1 MKEAVTRVHVVNL
14 QLFLWDDT
22 PENVVPTCCCSANR
36 NCKDCCAGI
45 MFALQHRK
53 EFKDWF
59 GTCFTKKKELMSRR
73 LRADCDPVLCHARL
87 FFPFDSPSPRQF
99 IDIAHIRLQPRPLA
113 ALPHTNAH
121 AKEEA
126 AVVLTGLQ
134 VQARISLLGKLV
146 LDVGSDQFLVS
157 RVHLYTFVHDIP
169 VCPCLHLTYFHD
181 SCKRYRLVLME
192 Y

>member
-1 MKEAVTRVHVVNL
+1 MTHQKTLYLHAVAPPIGTSKIAVRALCLHCNTAKSSKIGLEHALRKKGSSCRDVFAQIVTRY
-14 QLFLWDDT
+14 
-22 PENVVPTCCCSANR
+22 
-36 NCKDCCAGI
+36 CA
-45 MFALQHRK
+45 
-53 EFKDWF
+53 
-59 GTCFTKKKELMSRR
+59 
-73 LRADCDPVLCHARL
+73 LCHARL
-87 FFPFDSPSPRQF
+87 FFPFDSASPRQF

-113 ALPHTNAH
+113 ALPHANAP

-134 VQARISLLGKLV
+134 VQGRISLLSKLV

-169 VCPCLHLTYFHD
+169 VCPCVHLTYFHD